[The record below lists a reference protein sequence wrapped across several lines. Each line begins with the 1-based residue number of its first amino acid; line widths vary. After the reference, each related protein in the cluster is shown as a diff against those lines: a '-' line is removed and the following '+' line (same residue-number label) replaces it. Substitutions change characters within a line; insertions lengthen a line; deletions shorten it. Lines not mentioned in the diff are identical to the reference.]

1 MPGADRR
8 KTRMDLARSASIQK
22 KLRDAGIL
30 PTLQRVAV
38 GTVLFPQPVH
48 MTAEQVLRAARE
60 HLPGLSRATVYAVL
74 QLFVRQGLLKALPIE
89 GAATVYDSTVTPHH
103 HVYNVDT
110 GQVADLS
117 GPAIQVLGLP
127 ELGDGLELSEID
139 VIVRV
144 RNRRP
149 APAVAA

>member
-1 MPGADRR
+1 
-8 KTRMDLARSASIQK
+8 MDLTRSVSIQQ

-38 GTVLFPQPVH
+38 GTVLFSAPVH

-74 QLFVRQGLLKALPIE
+74 QLFVRQRLLKALPIE
-89 GAATVYDSTVTPHH
+89 GSATVYDSTVTPHH

-110 GQVADLS
+110 GEVADLT

-127 ELGDGLELSEID
+127 ELGDGLELSEVD

-144 RNRRP
+144 RTRRP
-149 APAVAA
+149 APALNA